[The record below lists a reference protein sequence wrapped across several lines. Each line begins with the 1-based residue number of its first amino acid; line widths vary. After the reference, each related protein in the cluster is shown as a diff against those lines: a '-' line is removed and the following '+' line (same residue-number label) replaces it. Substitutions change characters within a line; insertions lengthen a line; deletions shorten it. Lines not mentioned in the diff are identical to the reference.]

1 MNVQSLL
8 RPGFLALAV
17 LATSC
22 TASVRE
28 GTGSSFLI
36 IESLTASAGTSDEDT
51 GFLLSDVL
59 TGGGVIN
66 DSGSVTFR
74 LGLKDPGPSG
84 TPIAPTA
91 NQFITVD
98 RYRIKYVR
106 ADGRNIQGV
115 DVPYEFDGACTV
127 TVTDG
132 GGGCG
137 FLLVRHTAKRE
148 PPLAA
153 LANDFVKI
161 DTIAEI
167 TFYGR
172 DQTGHQT
179 SVTGRITISFG
190 NFADPE

>member
-1 MNVQSLL
+1 MVATKISRVAL
-8 RPGFLALAV
+8 LALA
-17 LATSC
+17 LATASC

-28 GTGSSFLI
+28 GTGTSFLI
-36 IESLTASAGTSDEDT
+36 IESITATAGESDEDT

-66 DSGSVTFR
+66 DSGSATFR
-74 LGLKDPGPSG
+74 LGLKDPGPASAPL
-84 TPIAPTA
+84 TPTV
-91 NQFITVD
+91 NQFITVN
-98 RYRIKYVR
+98 RYHIKYVR
-106 ADGRNIQGV
+106 SDGRNVQGA

-161 DTIAEI
+161 ETIAEI

-172 DQTGHQT
+172 DQTGHEA
-179 SVTGRITISFG
+179 SVTGRILVSFG